1 MSKLV
6 ERTMCASGIT
16 SNSDVGGIA
25 AERSNVFRC
34 PLKGSP
40 LVPESV
46 SRLEYKPLMSETDI
60 ILSCNVSGKGYTQ
73 YTYPILPAA

>member
-1 MSKLV
+1 M
-6 ERTMCASGIT
+6 RAGGIT

-46 SRLEYKPLMSETDI
+46 SKLEYKPSTFDTDI
-60 ILSCNVSGKGYTQ
+60 ILSCNASGKGYTQ